1 MPVMETLD
9 DEKLKVRTTERTA
22 LIRDGASSGFP
33 SRTLI
38 DP

>member
-1 MPVMETLD
+1 MPATETLD
-9 DEKLKVRTTERTA
+9 DEKLKGRTAERTA
-22 LIRDGASSGFP
+22 LIRDIASSGFP

>member
-1 MPVMETLD
+1 MPAMGTLD
-9 DEKLKVRTTERTA
+9 NEKLIGRTAERTA

>member
-1 MPVMETLD
+1 MPGMETLD
-9 DEKLKVRTTERTA
+9 DEKLKGRTAERTA
-22 LIRDGASSGFP
+22 LMRDSASSGFP

>member
-1 MPVMETLD
+1 MPATEALD
-9 DEKLKVRTTERTA
+9 DENLKGRTAERTA

>member
-1 MPVMETLD
+1 MPAMGTLD
-9 DEKLKVRTTERTA
+9 DEKLKGRTAERTA
-22 LIRDGASSGFP
+22 LIRDSASAGFP